1 MPEVLGIGVVSGTHT
16 QRVQPGD
23 LITAEFMNAIL
34 ARLDEI
40 ENRLAA
46 IEGGIKPTQPTFTFT
61 PTLTFNPT
69 QTLPTTLMPTF
80 TFFPT
85 FFPTLTQTF
94 STFPT
99 FTTFPTFFP
108 TLMTPTMIPTGG
120 LNTFIATLMQPTLG
134 ENVMNPTR
142 SMNPTRDIGINP
154 SVGMSFDPNLGMN
167 VAPPSFTVLPAGSAI
182 FPEDADA
189 GALPGI
195 DKDQRT
201 ALGKAGI
208 NTVKD
213 VSMAEPE
220 ALAKQMKVSVEHAT
234 AVIGIAKNVV
244 GANVGDINVN
254 QPR

>member
-1 MPEVLGIGVVSGTHT
+1 MPEVLSIGVVSGTHT
-16 QRVQPGD
+16 QRVEPGD

-34 ARLDEI
+34 ARLDDI

-69 QTLPTTLMPTF
+69 HTLPTTLMPTF

-99 FTTFPTFFP
+99 FSTFFP

-142 SMNPTRDIGINP
+142 DIGNPTRDFGINP
-154 SVGMSFDPNLGMN
+154 SIGMSFDPSLGMN
-167 VAPPSFTVLPAGSAI
+167 VAPASFTVLPAGSAI

-195 DKDQRT
+195 NKDQRA

-213 VSMAEPE
+213 VSLAKPE
-220 ALAKQMKVSVEHAT
+220 ALAEQMKVSVDHAT

-244 GANVGDINVN
+244 GGNLGAEINAKP
-254 QPR
+254 QR